1 MNNTDAQRLEELKL
15 KIWGTVA
22 KQHLSGEKDPDV
34 ILQKQI
40 ENHKGRIDKALRLL
54 GSYVSEGR
62 TLRDTSM
69 GYTHEETIHTVIN
82 LEDSKYLGKAREFI
96 SGVKELHDE
105 LFNKEFSTQF
115 EFDTIGYVTI
125 ESLTNEQ
132 AIYVYWHKDEYQFA
146 EGTISKTIISKETRL
161 YPKALLDTRM
171 KSIMRS
177 IIEQYF
183 HSNFHT
189 KIEKLLKV
197 PTGSIKHDDHF
208 DLQIRNFSAHGHRFT
223 MENYFGKNGFIDE
236 YTHYHDYFEAL
247 IKSLNR
253 FNSIIQQAG
262 GHAAL
267 LESYRKEIIEHL
279 IEVAPIHA
287 FQPCKENRHF
297 SKIPIKEQFECPFL
311 SAFILKN
318 ASYLNY
324 DLLYEE
330 DKSILFIDE
339 DNVCTKYG
347 GSIEDTVFTPKQDE
361 LDLINENKKELT
373 I

>member
-1 MNNTDAQRLEELKL
+1 
-15 KIWGTVA
+15 
-22 KQHLSGEKDPDV
+22 
-34 ILQKQI
+34 
-40 ENHKGRIDKALRLL
+40 
-54 GSYVSEGR
+54 
-62 TLRDTSM
+62 
-69 GYTHEETIHTVIN
+69 
-82 LEDSKYLGKAREFI
+82 
-96 SGVKELHDE
+96 
-105 LFNKEFSTQF
+105 
-115 EFDTIGYVTI
+115 
-125 ESLTNEQ
+125 
-132 AIYVYWHKDEYQFA
+132 
-146 EGTISKTIISKETRL
+146 
-161 YPKALLDTRM
+161 M